1 MLHKIFITCL
11 FTVLISTITVSGQ
24 RLSKAMGDTLMMAN
38 KHFKKQEFN
47 KALPLFLKVLQEDS
61 LNAKTNLNIGIC
73 KINSKKNRKGC
84 SAFLLKAAELGDLE
98 AILYLGKAYHYE
110 MKFHEAIEA
119 YREYLSIPAISTN
132 NLKDFTDQEVERLID
147 QSNYADE
154 LVSDPLNAQ
163 ISNLG
168 WANTRY
174 SDYAPVISA
183 DESILI
189 FTSRRPGSTGGLVD
203 AENKYFEDIYITYNT
218 DGIWSPPENMGTTI
232 NTEHHDA
239 GIGLAPDGQT
249 LFIYRSNPYGGGD
262 IYSSRLKGYDWEI
275 PTIFD
280 NDINSLGVE
289 SSASLTTEVDI
300 VYFSS
305 DRHGGYGG

>member
-1 MLHKIFITCL
+1 M
-11 FTVLISTITVSGQ
+11 
-24 RLSKAMGDTLMMAN
+24 
-38 KHFKKQEFN
+38 
-47 KALPLFLKVLQEDS
+47 
-61 LNAKTNLNIGIC
+61 
-73 KINSKKNRKGC
+73 
-84 SAFLLKAAELGDLE
+84 
-98 AILYLGKAYHYE
+98 
-110 MKFHEAIEA
+110 
-119 YREYLSIPAISTN
+119 
-132 NLKDFTDQEVERLID
+132 
-147 QSNYADE
+147 
-154 LVSDPLNAQ
+154 SDPLNAQ

-280 NDINSLGVE
+280 NDIKYLALCQMILGTIAIFTLDNPE
-289 SSASLTTEVDI
+289 SGFILWTAGFGVMHI
-300 VYFSS
+300 VYGTIMYFKY
-305 DRHGGYGG
+305 DRKKI